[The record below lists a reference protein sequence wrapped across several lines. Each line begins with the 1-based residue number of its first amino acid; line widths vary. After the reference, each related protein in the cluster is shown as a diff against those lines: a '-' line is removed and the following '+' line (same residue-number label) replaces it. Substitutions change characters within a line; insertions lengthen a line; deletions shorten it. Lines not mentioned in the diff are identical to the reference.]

1 MYVYIMGR
9 GHSGSTILD
18 IILGSSAAV
27 ESLGELVSGLGRC
40 AAGEQ
45 CSCGSPMRECVF
57 WCEVRRRFE
66 AQGYGWDE
74 FVVPLARCHQRPP
87 AGPRPG
93 SRPTAA
99 PATDS
104 LRR

>member
-1 MYVYIMGR
+1 MYVYVMGR

-18 IILGSSAAV
+18 IILGGGAAV

-40 AAGEQ
+40 DRRRQ
-45 CSCGSPMRECVF
+45 CSCGSPMRECSF

-66 AQGYGWDE
+66 AQGYGWDGSGRARRCDQR
-74 FVVPLARCHQRPP
+74 VPGWPSAWLAPDR
-87 AGPRPG
+87 
-93 SRPTAA
+93 S

-104 LRR
+104 SRR